1 MLNNILDRTEMRQKS
16 LDEFYKISESES
28 RKISES
34 EPSRQREEEEV
45 YETEERGILEK
56 IEIEE
61 GVAPDNLP
69 PAYLVSA
76 GYDGS
81 KGAVYLKLYEP
92 ISQRIYLWYDNTGH
106 KPYLFTNIPVNELEK
121 LDRVINHP
129 GFDHFETV
137 EKYDALH
144 DRMIT
149 VTKVVAKDPLA
160 IGGRPKGCIRDI
172 IPEDYPLMFGNSREV
187 KVWEASIKYY
197 QCYIYDRDLQPGM
210 PYRIEG
216 GNLIQHIHEESERSI
231 KEIVEK
237 FINESSD
244 LIPYLEMWARLLEY
258 PAPKMRRVALDIEV
272 YSPVATRVPDPE
284 EASQPVICASLVGS
298 DGRKRILLLK
308 RAGVDEGDMSFP
320 SNVSIEFYAS
330 EVDLLR
336 EIFRALNDYPFVI
349 TFNGDDFDLNY
360 LYHRA
365 KNLGF
370 LKKEVPIER
379 GQKICLLKYGVHI
392 DLYRFFLN
400 KSIQV
405 YAFGQKYRNVTLD
418 EVARALLGR
427 SKIELAKPLSELT
440 YGELARY
447 CLNDAEITLA
457 LTSYNDDLVMKILM
471 ILTRISRMPMEDVS
485 RQGVSKWIRSFM
497 YYEHRKRNMLI
508 PNSDDIIAAKGTTVT
523 KAIIKGKK
531 YMGAIV
537 VKPIPGVHFN
547 VAVMDFQSLYPSII
561 KVYNLGYQTVRCV
574 HKECV
579 DNVVPGTP
587 HWICRKHRA
596 LESALIGALR
606 DLRIR
611 WYKPKAKDKSLSA
624 EQRDWYNV
632 IQSALKVILN
642 ASYGV
647 FGAEIFDLYCPPAAE
662 TIAAIGRN
670 VITQTIEKARELGIE
685 VIYGDTDSLFLKNP
699 SPDQVKALSEWAEK
713 ALGMDLDVDKYYRY
727 AVLSSRKKN
736 YLGVLEDGTVD
747 VKGLTGKKRH
757 IPLFIKRYFD
767 AIEDILSRVKTLA
780 EFEIAKRDIERTIRE
795 CYMKLKNREWEDI
808 NDLAFEVV
816 LGKVPK
822 AYNKTTPQHVK
833 AAFILQAKGIEV
845 KAGDTIRFVKITRE
859 PFVKPVQLATS
870 KEIDVDK
877 YIGHLKS
884 TFDQILD
891 ALNLE
896 FDEIVGL
903 TRLEHF
909 I

>member
-1 MLNNILDRTEMRQKS
+1 MLQKKQRS
-16 LDEFYKISESES
+16 LDEFYSLFKESS
-28 RKISES
+28 
-34 EPSRQREEEEV
+34 
-45 YETEERGILEK
+45 
-56 IEIEE
+56 EIESNVSTSPDNFLEE
-61 GVAPDNLP
+61 GEEQEEMVVEEAGGELAPANLP
-69 PAYLVSA
+69 PSYLVSA

-81 KGAVYLKLYEP
+81 RGVVYLKLYEP
-92 ISQRIYLWYDNTGH
+92 TSQRIYFWYDNTGH
-106 KPYLFTNIPVNELEK
+106 RPYLLTNVPPEELEK
-121 LDRVINHP
+121 LERVVNHP
-129 GFDHFETV
+129 SFDHFEVV
-137 EKYDALH
+137 EKYDALY
-144 DRMIT
+144 DRNIK

-160 IGGRPKGCIRDI
+160 IGGRPRGCLRDI
-172 IPEDYPLMFGNSREV
+172 IPEDYPLVFGNSRDV
-187 KVWEASIKYY
+187 KVWEAAIKYY
-197 QCYIYDRDLQPGM
+197 QCYIYDRALQPGM
-210 PYRIEG
+210 PYKIENG
-216 GNLIQHIHEESERSI
+216 KLIPYSHDDSEKNIR
-231 KEIVEK
+231 KIVDE
-237 FINESSD
+237 FFRGESSD
-244 LIPYLEMWARLLEY
+244 LLPYLEFWARLLEY

-298 DGRKRILLLK
+298 DGKKRVLLL
-308 RAGVDEGDMSFP
+308 RRGGVEEGEMDFP
-320 SNVSIEFYAS
+320 SDVSIEFYTS
-330 EVDLLR
+330 ERDLLQS
-336 EIFRALNDYPFVI
+336 IFNALNDYPFVI

-370 LKKEVPIER
+370 AKRDVPIER

-400 KSIQV
+400 RSIQI

-427 SKIELAKPLSELT
+427 SKIELTKPVSELS
-440 YGELARY
+440 YSELARY
-447 CLNDAEITLA
+447 CLNDAELTYA
-457 LTSYNDDLVMKILM
+457 LTSYNDELVMKLLIV
-471 ILTRISRMPMEDVS
+471 LTRISRMPMEDVS

-497 YYEHRKRNMLI
+497 QYEHRRRNMLI
-508 PNSDDIIAAKGTTVT
+508 PNSDDIIAVRGTTAT
-523 KAIIKGKK
+523 RAIIKGKK

-537 VKPIPGVHFN
+537 VRPIPGVHFN

-574 HKECV
+574 HEECRS
-579 DNVVPGTP
+579 NVVPETP

-596 LESALIGALR
+596 LESALIGSLR
-606 DLRIR
+606 DLRVK
-611 WYKPKAKDKSLSA
+611 WYKPKAKDKSLPS

-647 FGAEIFDLYCPPAAE
+647 FGAEVFDLYCPPAAE
-662 TIAAIGRN
+662 ATSAIGRSI
-670 VITQTIEKARELGIE
+670 ITQTIKRAHELRIE

-699 SPDQVKALSEWAEK
+699 SQEQVKALSEWAEE
-713 ALGMDLDVDKYYRY
+713 ALGMELEVDKYYRY

-767 AIEDILSRVKTLA
+767 KIEDILSRVKTPA
-780 EFEIAKRDIERTIRE
+780 EFEFAKRDIEKTVRE

-816 LGKVPK
+816 LGKVPG
-822 AYNKTTPQHVK
+822 AYDKTTPQHVK
-833 AAFILQAKGIEV
+833 AAYILQAKGIEL
-845 KAGDTIRFVKITRE
+845 KAGDTIRFVKVTKE

-877 YIGHLKS
+877 YIGYLRS

-896 FDEIVGL
+896 FDEIIGL
-903 TRLEHF
+903 TRLEQF
-909 I
+909 M

>member
-1 MLNNILDRTEMRQKS
+1 MPQTQKS
-16 LDEFYKISESES
+16 LDEFYNIFREENLKTNASLDSESEDMLG
-28 RKISES
+28 
-34 EPSRQREEEEV
+34 EEEELIIEHV
-45 YETEERGILEK
+45 EEERT
-56 IEIEE
+56 
-61 GVAPDNLP
+61 PRDLP
-69 PAYLVSA
+69 PSYLVSA

-81 KGAVYLKLYEP
+81 KGVAYLKLYEP
-92 ISQRIYLWYDNTGH
+92 ISQRIYFWYDNTGH
-106 KPYLFTNIPVNELEK
+106 KPYLLTNIPPEELMK
-121 LDRVINHP
+121 LERVINHP
-129 GFDHFETV
+129 SFDHLEV
-137 EKYDALH
+137 IEKYDALY
-144 DRMIT
+144 DRKIA

-160 IGGRPKGCIRDI
+160 IGGRPKGCLRDI
-172 IPEDYPLMFGNSREV
+172 IPEDYRLIFGENKEV
-187 KVWEASIKYY
+187 KIWEAAIRYY
-197 QCYIYDRDLQPGM
+197 QCYIYDRGLQPGM
-210 PYRIEG
+210 LYKIENG
-216 GNLIQHIHEESERSI
+216 E
-231 KEIVEK
+231 
-237 FINESSD
+237 
-244 LIPYLEMWARLLEY
+244 LIPYVQDDAERNVRRIIEEFFKDESGDLLRYLEVWARLLEY

-298 DGRKRILLLK
+298 DGRKRVLLLK
-308 RAGVDEGDMSFP
+308 REGIEVGEMSLP
-320 SNVSIEFYAS
+320 SDVLIEFYAS
-330 EVDLLR
+330 ERDLI
-336 EIFRALNDYPFVI
+336 ESIFNALNDYPFVI

-370 LKKEVPIER
+370 AKKDIPIER
-379 GQKICLLKYGVHI
+379 GQKICLLRRGIHI

-400 KSIQV
+400 RSIQV

-418 EVARALLGR
+418 EVAQALLGK
-427 SKIELAKPLSELT
+427 SKIELTKPVSEVS

-447 CLNDAEITLA
+447 CLNDAELTFA
-457 LTSYNDDLVMKILM
+457 LTSYNDELVMKLLFV
-471 ILTRISRMPMEDVS
+471 LTRISRMPMEDVS

-497 YYEHRKRNMLI
+497 QYEHRRRNMLI
-508 PNSDDIIAAKGTTVT
+508 PNSDDIIAARGTTAT

-537 VKPIPGVHFN
+537 VRPLPGVHFN
-547 VAVMDFQSLYPSII
+547 IIVMDFQSLYPSII

-574 HKECV
+574 HEECR
-579 DNVVPGTP
+579 DNIVPETP
-587 HWICRKHRA
+587 HWICKKHRA
-596 LESALIGALR
+596 LESALIGSLR
-606 DLRIR
+606 DLRVK
-611 WYKPKAKDKSLSA
+611 WYKPKAKDKSLPS

-647 FGAEIFDLYCPPAAE
+647 FGAEVFDLYCPPAAE
-662 TIAAIGRN
+662 ATSAIGRSI
-670 VITQTIEKARELGIE
+670 ITQTINKAREMGIE

-699 SPDQVKALSEWAEK
+699 TPEQIKILVEWAEK
-713 ALGMDLDVDKYYRY
+713 ALGMELEADKYYRY

-767 AIEDILSRVKTLA
+767 KIEDILSRVKTPA
-780 EFEIAKRDIERTIRE
+780 EFELAKKDIERTIRE
-795 CYMKLKNREWEDI
+795 CYMRLKNREWDDI

-833 AAFILQAKGIEV
+833 AAYILQARGIEV
-845 KAGDTIRFVKITRE
+845 KAGDTIRFVKVIKE

-877 YIGHLKS
+877 YIGYLRS

-896 FDEIVGL
+896 FDEIIGL
-903 TRLEHF
+903 TRLEQF
-909 I
+909 M

>member
-1 MLNNILDRTEMRQKS
+1 MPQKS
-16 LDEFYKISESES
+16 LDEFYKMFKSENN
-28 RKISES
+28 KISEEELS
-34 EPSRQREEEEV
+34 KQEEEIEEEES
-45 YETEERGILEK
+45 EILTEK
-56 IEIEE
+56 IEE
-61 GVAPDNLP
+61 GNAPENLP
-69 PAYLVSA
+69 PSYLVSA
-76 GYDGS
+76 GYDSSRGV
-81 KGAVYLKLYEP
+81 VYLKLYDP
-92 ISQRIYLWYDNTGH
+92 NTQRIYFWFDNTGH
-106 KPYLFTNIPVNELEK
+106 KPYLLTNIPVDELKK
-121 LDRVINHP
+121 LERIVNHP
-129 GFDHFETV
+129 SFDNFEILD
-137 EKYDALH
+137 KYDALY
-144 DRMIT
+144 DQKIT
-149 VTKVVAKDPLA
+149 VTKVIAKDPLA

-172 IPEDYPLMFGNSREV
+172 IPEDYPLIFGNSREV
-187 KVWEASIKYY
+187 KVWEAIIKYY
-197 QCYIYDRDLQPGM
+197 QCYIYDRGLQPGM
-210 PYRIEG
+210 LYRIEG
-216 GNLIQHIHEESERSI
+216 GKLIQHTHEESEENVKKI
-231 KEIVEK
+231 ITNL
-237 FINESSD
+237 FGDESND
-244 LIPYLEMWARLLEY
+244 LLPYLELWAKLLEY

-272 YSPVATRVPDPE
+272 FSPIATRVPDPE
-284 EASQPVICASLVGS
+284 EASQKVICASLVGS
-298 DGRKRILLLK
+298 DGKKRVLLLK
-308 RAGVDEGDMSFP
+308 REGIEEGDMNFP
-320 SNVSIEFYAS
+320 SDVSIEFYTL
-330 EVDLLR
+330 ETDLLR
-336 EIFRALNDYPFVI
+336 AIFSALNDYPFVI

-370 LKKEVPIER
+370 SKSEIPIER
-379 GQKICLLKYGVHI
+379 GRKTCLLKYGVHV

-400 KSIQV
+400 RSIQV

-427 SKIELAKPLSELT
+427 SKIELTKPVSEAS
-440 YGELARY
+440 YGELAKY
-447 CLNDAEITLA
+447 CLNDAEITLS
-457 LTSYNDDLVMKILM
+457 LTSYNDDLVMKLLLV
-471 ILTRISRMPMEDVS
+471 LTRISRMPMEDVS

-508 PNSDDIIAAKGTTVT
+508 PNSSDIIAARGTTTT

-537 VKPIPGVHFN
+537 VRPIPGVHFN

-574 HKECV
+574 HEECK
-579 DNVVPGTP
+579 DNIVPGAP
-587 HWICRKHRA
+587 HWICKKHRA

-606 DLRIR
+606 DLRVK
-611 WYKPKAKDKSLSA
+611 WYKPKAKDKSIPS
-624 EQRDWYNV
+624 EQRNWYNV

-662 TIAAIGRN
+662 TISAIGRSI
-670 VITQTIEKARELGIE
+670 ITQTIDKARELGIE

-699 SPDQVKALSEWAEK
+699 SPDQIKNLSEWAEK
-713 ALGMDLDVDKYYRY
+713 TLGMDLEVDKYYRY

-736 YLGVLEDGTVD
+736 YLGVLEDGEVD

-757 IPLFIKRYFD
+757 IPPFIKRYFD
-767 AIEDILSRVKTLA
+767 MIEGILSRVKTPA
-780 EFEIAKRDIERTIRE
+780 EFERAKRNIEQIIRE

-816 LGKVPK
+816 LGKVPE
-822 AYNKTTPQHVK
+822 AYDKTTPQHVK
-833 AAFILQAKGIEV
+833 AALILRAKGIEL

-877 YIGHLKS
+877 YIGYLRT

-903 TRLEHF
+903 TRLEQF
-909 I
+909 M